1 MEPGLRVRAIEYQ
14 VITCDLAEVIGLSP
28 VDVKAHFGDTL
39 DLAVVK
45 CADAQGRKYT
55 AITEAIR
62 FKKLLDSGE
71 ARQVEGMT
79 LRQREW
85 PVVFRGWLQA
95 S

>member
-1 MEPGLRVRAIEYQ
+1 MERGLKVRAVEYQ
-14 VITCDLAEVIGLSP
+14 VIACDLAEDIGLSP
-28 VDVKAHFGDTL
+28 VDVKTHFGDGA

-45 CADAQGRKYT
+45 CADVQGRKYT
-55 AITEAIR
+55 AITEATR

-79 LRQREW
+79 LLQREW
-85 PVVFRGWLQA
+85 PIVFRGGLQA